1 MRVGLEREYGQK
13 CVISYHVYMYIVS
26 ALDFAVV
33 VFRLWFLQTQE
44 LGMLSLSPS
53 LVLCICLLFNFFP
66 SSVLYNKNSR
76 ERTKRT
82 VVQ

>member
-1 MRVGLEREYGQK
+1 LFHFLFETTWVDLE
-13 CVISYHVYMYIVS
+13 V

-33 VFRLWFLQTQE
+33 PCNRQIVVSSNSRV
-44 LGMLSLSPS
+44 GYVVSLSLSRSLYLPS
-53 LVLCICLLFNFFP
+53 FNFFP